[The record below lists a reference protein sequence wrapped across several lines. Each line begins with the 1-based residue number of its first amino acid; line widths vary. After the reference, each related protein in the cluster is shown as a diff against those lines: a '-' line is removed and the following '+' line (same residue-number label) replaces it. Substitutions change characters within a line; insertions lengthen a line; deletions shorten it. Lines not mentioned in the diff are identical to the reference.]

1 MLRTGTS
8 LMPSCAPSSLKRRFM
23 TKFDTEYWMT
33 IDGRSESAAQTLP
46 VFNPATR
53 SEFARVPDATRPQ
66 LDQAVAA
73 ARRAFNSWSV
83 STLETRR
90 RALNAIADIVEA
102 NVEDL
107 IALLTR
113 EQGKPRDG
121 AEWEVRGSSVW
132 CREIAKQ
139 SLPDEIV
146 EDTPDRRVITRFS
159 PLGVVGGIVPWNFPI
174 LIAIWKIAPALM
186 AGNTIII
193 KPSPFTPLC
202 TLKLGQ

>member
-1 MLRTGTS
+1 
-8 LMPSCAPSSLKRRFM
+8 M

-174 LIAIWKIAPALM
+174 LIAIWKDCSGADGRKYHHHQAFAVHAAVHAQARSAVC
-186 AGNTIII
+186 AGATAG
-193 KPSPFTPLC
+193 C
-202 TLKLGQ
+202 VQRGVRRRRAG